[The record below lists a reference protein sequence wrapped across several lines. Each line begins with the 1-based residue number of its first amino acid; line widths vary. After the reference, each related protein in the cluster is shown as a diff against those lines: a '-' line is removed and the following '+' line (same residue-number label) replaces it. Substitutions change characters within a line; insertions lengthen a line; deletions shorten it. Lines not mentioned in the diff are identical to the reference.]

1 MKAAEWWQDIF
12 VASARWLAIS
22 IVIEAAFLPNQLSRL
37 QLRPYIRLVPKKAT
51 KVSCLV
57 SPRRTQVSR

>member
-51 KVSCLV
+51 KVSCL
-57 SPRRTQVSR
+57 